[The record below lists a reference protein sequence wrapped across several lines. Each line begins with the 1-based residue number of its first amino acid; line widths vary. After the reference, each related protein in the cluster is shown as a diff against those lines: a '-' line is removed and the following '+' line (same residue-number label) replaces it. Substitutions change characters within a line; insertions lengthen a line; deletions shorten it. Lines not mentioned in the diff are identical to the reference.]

1 MSHVDEGTLHALVD
15 NELDAGER
23 AAVEAHLAACGDCAR
38 QFAEATAMARQVVTL
53 LGALD
58 APTFPVQ
65 VLTAPAVV
73 RTPGPLP
80 TPVTLLRPRMVS
92 LRRVAMAASVLL
104 VAGVSYQVGQRGAAA
119 PESVA
124 FDAARRQPANAS
136 AVRAVP
142 SVVDAAADSYVAA
155 PTPSVRALRRG
166 GPRGGDAE
174 MASGEVTGAREAP
187 ADAAAAEPAPRLVAA
202 PVAAVQ
208 VPSSSQIA
216 QKTTDTQGASQRG
229 APGGAQRRSQQLS
242 QVVVT
247 SASQAPPPAPSQVPA
262 EASSRAA
269 SADRAEQVEQRR
281 AGASESVSRERAA
294 NVAQQATPEP
304 RTVQAGAQPER
315 DAPARAARAVP
326 AAAPA
331 APKITPLAGYVA
343 VEDESVPA
351 MTRRRYVSPS
361 GLALELS
368 IVRSFAPTKDSIRAG
383 AAAEFVVS
391 TANGRSTVRWH
402 ARGMDYVLHGPLT
415 PDSLVKLATQL
426 KP

>member
-58 APTFPVQ
+58 APASRVQ
-65 VLTAPAVV
+65 VVTAPPVV
-73 RTPGPLP
+73 HTPGPLP
-80 TPVTLLRPRMVS
+80 TPVIALQTRMVT
-92 LRRVAMAASVLL
+92 LRRVALAASVLL
-104 VAGVSYQVGQRGAAA
+104 VAGVSYQVGQRGVAA

-124 FDAARRQPANAS
+124 FDAARRQPVRAA
-136 AVRAVP
+136 AVRAAP

-155 PTPSVRALRRG
+155 PTPSVRTLPRG
-166 GPRGGDAE
+166 GPRGGDTE
-174 MASGEVTGAREAP
+174 MASDAVKGAREAP
-187 ADAAAAEPAPRLVAA
+187 ADSAAAEPAPRLVAA
-202 PVAAVQ
+202 PVAPVPE
-208 VPSSSQIA
+208 PSSSLIA
-216 QKTTDTQGASQRG
+216 QKATGAQGATQRD
-229 APGGAQRRSQQLS
+229 APGGTQSGSQRLS

-247 SASQAPPPAPSQVPA
+247 SATQAAPQAASQAPA
-262 EASSRAA
+262 EVSSRGAA
-269 SADRAEQVEQRR
+269 ADRAEQVEQRR

-294 NVAQQATPEP
+294 NV
-304 RTVQAGAQPER
+304 
-315 DAPARAARAVP
+315 
-326 AAAPA
+326 

-361 GLALELS
+361 GVALELS
-368 IVRSFAPTKDSIRAG
+368 IVRSFTPAKDSIRAG

-402 ARGMDYVLHGPLT
+402 ARGMDYVLHGPLA
-415 PDSLVKLATQL
+415 PDSLIKLATQL